1 MIIPIDML
9 DKKTLRSLIE
19 EYVTR
24 DGTEFSDT
32 EKKIDSVVIQIKEG
46 LAFIVFDEES
56 QSCNILSKKQMS
68 SD

>member
-1 MIIPIDML
+1 ML

>member
-68 SD
+68 CD